1 MQHCTIRKRQ
11 KPISKQQNIMQE
23 EKKSRLMKVQKRQ
36 SRKAGKHGFTIRK
49 SSSITNYKANN
60 ALVENKASSEMAVLY
75 LFLKF
80 SYIDCVKNELLNY
93 PKKILLSFLIF
104 TFAIQN

>member
-1 MQHCTIRKRQ
+1 
-11 KPISKQQNIMQE
+11 
-23 EKKSRLMKVQKRQ
+23 
-36 SRKAGKHGFTIRK
+36 
-49 SSSITNYKANN
+49 
-60 ALVENKASSEMAVLY
+60 MAVLY